1 MAESGD
7 EGEQVPRAGVGVD
20 VEWIRVMSEQ
30 ASGIEQ
36 EQKKKNENENEN
48 EKLTGKPHLI
58 RRFRRLTGCDLLTGF
73 GKVELKVCHE
83 CAVHALRA
91 RGREEEGG
99 GGKGNKTS
107 AFVFEVRKR
116 RWGRGRGRALTKS

>member
-99 GGKGNKTS
+99 GGQGQ
-107 AFVFEVRKR
+107 
-116 RWGRGRGRALTKS
+116 